1 VAYEASTGVTDIG
14 RNDLCP
20 CGSGKKF
27 KRCCLGKSGG
37 PSLAFTR
44 NERQAVLGGLFD
56 FAGRAEFNGEH
67 AVAELAFWAD
77 RLQRLGQAETERRAA
92 LDQSRGAY
100 VEWFSFDFQ
109 LSSGRTLVELFL
121 ERHRA
126 RLRSGELRYLERMRP
141 SHLRPYEVAAVR
153 IDDGLDLVDLWTGGR
168 LRIRERLA
176 THQLVQW
183 DVIAARIVLGEDGIP
198 VMDGTPYL
206 YPVDLKEP
214 LLAAL
219 RRAYRQFRRRSRAAD
234 LSAFFKRMGPLYHL
248 LWLDHVVLRPLPKIL
263 TLEGDDFIFARA
275 TFDVRDGQALLT
287 ALGHHPDLRRQ
298 DDGSYV
304 WLDRPRR
311 SPKSPKVS
319 PRARETHTLESRS
332 YTVTGRGRRTLGT
345 FVLERE
351 RLVFEATSRPRAERG
366 RRFLEDL
373 AGDAVRYRATSLEAV
388 ARAMERTT
396 PVPRETPREI
406 PPELQAR
413 LATDFYEQHYRKW
426 PDTPLPALAGRTPR
440 ETAQKPATRGKVIG
454 LLKQME
460 NRAARQ
466 RQERQLAYDFGWMWA
481 ELGLERPGHLTR

>member
-27 KRCCLGKSGG
+27 KRCCLGKNGAS
-37 PSLAFTR
+37 SAFTR
-44 NERQAVLGGLFD
+44 NERQAALGELFH
-56 FAGRAEFNGEH
+56 FADRAEVASEH
-67 AVAELAFWAD
+67 AIAKLAFWAD
-77 RLQRLGQAETERRAA
+77 RFEKLGEAETERGVG

-183 DVIAARIVLGEDGIP
+183 DVIAARIVPGEDGVP

-219 RRAYRQFRRRSRAAD
+219 RRAYRQFRRRSRAAA

-263 TLEGDDFIFARA
+263 TPEGDDFIFARA
-275 TFDVRDGQALLT
+275 TFDVRDGPALLT

-351 RLVFEATSRPRAERG
+351 RLVFEATSRPRAGRS

-373 AGDAVRYRATSLEAV
+373 AGNAVRYRATSLEAV
-388 ARAMERTT
+388 ARAMDRTT
-396 PVPRETPREI
+396 PVPGETPGEI
-406 PPELQAR
+406 PFELQAR
-413 LATDFYEQHYRKW
+413 IAADFYEQHYRKW
-426 PDTPLPALAGRTPR
+426 PDAPLPALAGRTPR
-440 ETAQKPATRGKVIG
+440 EAAEKPATRGKVVA

-460 NRAARQ
+460 NRATRQ
-466 RQERQLAYDFGWMWA
+466 RRDGQTAYDFRWMWA
-481 ELGLERPGHLTR
+481 ELGLERPG